1 MDLSTNY
8 LGLKLK
14 NPIVSSA
21 SPLSEDID
29 TVKALEDAG
38 VAAIVSHSL
47 FEEQITHETGELDHY
62 LNFGTDSYAE
72 ATSYFPE
79 PENYNVGPIEY
90 LDHIA
95 DLKKAV
101 DIPIIG
107 SLNGISEGGW
117 IKYAKN
123 IQDAGADALE
133 LNIYYIPTDDSLG
146 SEEVENMYIDTLKSV
161 KQNVSIP
168 VSVKLSPFFTTLANM
183 AKRLDDAGAD
193 GLVLFNRFYQPD
205 IDLEKLEVFPNL
217 QLSTNWEMR
226 LPLRWISILS
236 CKINASL
243 AATSGVHNYED
254 VLKLMMAGADVTMM
268 TSELLR
274 NGIGRVTE
282 ILKNVENWMEEHDYD
297 SIKMMQGSMSQ
308 KSCAEPTAF
317 ERANYMK
324 TLQSYKPT
332 F

>member
-117 IKYAKN
+117 TKYAKN